1 MLEALLAWLINN
13 YIGEYFDNVNTD
25 QLSIAYGEG
34 EIELDHLP
42 LKVEP
47 FRRFNLPFQ
56 VQSGKTV
63 VVILSLFRHFLIFL
77 FKLFSNQ
84 YFLKTTYQHRI
95 CW

>member
-47 FRRFNLPFQ
+47 FRHLNLPFQ
-56 VQSGKTV
+56 VQSGTADV
-63 VVILSLFRHFLIFL
+63 HSLSPL
-77 FKLFSNQ
+77 
-84 YFLKTTYQHRI
+84 T
-95 CW
+95 CCC